1 MARDPKRILT
11 EAPLIMRGRAF
22 NAFYGFDSEKK
33 YKPLKDQ
40 LNEKKYPVSK
50 TDASYR
56 VINSWSEAGLLLGE
70 EDRDNG
76 WRKFSF
82 LDLIWLEII
91 KELRAV
97 GFGLED
103 LSRLKDCL
111 FDNEYVEKS
120 GDTTFFA
127 FYTSHTQTEDV
138 RLIVLAD
145 GKGTLAFTQE
155 YQASLIARLVP
166 TTHTVVN
173 INNIFA
179 KLTGNPEHASI
190 KNPVAFPDKKELEI
204 MEKIKTDNVSEI
216 KLKIKNNEVSRI
228 SYEKLI
234 DNPESA
240 LEIIKQLFKEGGH
253 REITIYQQGN
263 RGHQIK
269 QVDKS

>member
-1 MARDPKRILT
+1 MARDPKRVLT
-11 EAPLIMRGRAF
+11 EVPLIMRGRAF
-22 NAFYGFDSEKK
+22 NAFYNFDSDKK

-70 EDRDNG
+70 EDRDNR

-127 FYTSHTQTEDV
+127 FYTSRTQTEDV

-155 YQASLIARLVP
+155 YNGSLLAKTIP

-179 KLTGNPEHASI
+179 KLTGNPKYASI
-190 KNPVAFPDKKELEI
+190 KNPAVFPDIKELEI
-204 MEKIKTDNVSEI
+204 MEKIRTENISEI
-216 KLKIKNNEVSRI
+216 KLKVKDNQVSRV
-228 SYEKLI
+228 SYETLI

-240 LEIIKQLFKEGGH
+240 LEVIKQLFREGGH